1 VKNFIIIF
9 IMVVGVGCSK
19 GEAKRLE
26 DSFFGRYEL
35 KIDEDTVKLV
45 LLENGKGEGYRN
57 GEKVDDGT
65 WKMVGREWVACR
77 NN

>member
-1 VKNFIIIF
+1 MKNFITIF

-45 LLENGKGEGYRN
+45 LLENEKGEGCRN
-57 GEKVDDGT
+57 GE
-65 WKMVGREWVACR
+65 
-77 NN
+77 